1 MAWASAGARIGEN
14 MRIADI
20 KCFPVLID
28 DRNQLIVKVETDNGI
43 FGWGEAGLVSRLR
56 AVQGA
61 IEHFRDFL
69 IGQDP
74 LQTNH
79 LWQDMYRSQYFEGG
93 RVLSAAMSAI
103 DIALLDIKGKSLG
116 VPVYQLLGGKCR
128 SFVPA
133 FASIRAASAA
143 QAIEL
148 ALKVKTEG
156 WKCIRLLPPDMAKGD
171 PRFEPWDWM
180 VEMAAW
186 LVALRREL
194 GPAICLGMELHH
206 RLSVS
211 EVGAFCQRLPDGTVD
226 FLEEPIRA
234 EAPDAYQ
241 VLRGMTKVPFAIG
254 EEFSS
259 KWQFLPFIER
269 GLTQYARLDVCNVG
283 GLTEA
288 MKVAGQCE
296 AHYIDMMPHNPFG
309 PICLAASIHFSAAVP
324 NFSWLECRETP
335 GERLQR
341 YESDI
346 FARRPVLEGANYKIP
361 EQPGLGIDI
370 DESALAKAEECRYV
384 EPIHPRKND
393 GSRTNY

>member
-1 MAWASAGARIGEN
+1 
-14 MRIADI
+14 MRITDI
-20 KCFPVLID
+20 KCFPVLIG
-28 DRNQLIVKVETDNGI
+28 DRNQLIVKVETDSAF
-43 FGWGEAGLVSRLR
+43 FGWGEAGLVSRLG

-61 IEHFRDFL
+61 IEHFREFL

-74 LQTNH
+74 LQTNY

-93 RVLSAAMSAI
+93 RVLSAAISAI
-103 DIALLDIKGKSLG
+103 DIALLDIKGKAFG

-128 SFVPA
+128 DFVPT
-133 FASIRAASAA
+133 FASIRAASVAEA
-143 QAIEL
+143 VEL
-148 ALKVKTEG
+148 ALKVKADG
-156 WKCIRLLPPDMAKGD
+156 WTCIRLLPPDMKKGT
-171 PRFEPWDWM
+171 RFEPWDWL

-186 LVALRREL
+186 LVELRREL
-194 GPAICLGMELHH
+194 GTSVCLGMELHH
-206 RLSVS
+206 RLSVA
-211 EVGAFCQRLPDGTVD
+211 EVGAFCQRLPLGTVD

-234 EAPDAYQ
+234 ETPDAYQ
-241 VLRGMTKVPFAIG
+241 VLRGMTNVPFAVG

-259 KWQFLPFIER
+259 KWQFLPFVER
-269 GLTQYARLDVCNVG
+269 GLMQYARLDVCNVG

-335 GERLQR
+335 GERLSR
-341 YESDI
+341 YQSDI
-346 FARRPVLEGANYKIP
+346 FASRPELEGPIYKIP
-361 EQPGLGIDI
+361 EQPGLGIEI
-370 DESALAKAEECRYV
+370 DEAALSRAEGCNYV

>member
-1 MAWASAGARIGEN
+1 
-14 MRIADI
+14 MRITEV
-20 KCFPVLID
+20 KCFAVLIG
-28 DRNQLIVKVETDNGI
+28 DRNQLIVKIETDKGI
-43 FGWGEAGLVSRLR
+43 QGWGEAGLVSRLR
-56 AVQGA
+56 AVEGA
-61 IEHFRDFL
+61 IQHFRDFL

-74 LQTNH
+74 LQTND

-93 RVLSAAMSAI
+93 RVLSAAISAV
-103 DIALLDIKGKSLG
+103 DIALLDIKGKALG
-116 VPVYQLLGGKCR
+116 VPVYQLIGGKCR
-128 SFVPA
+128 DFVPT

-143 QAIEL
+143 EAVEL
-148 ALKVKTEG
+148 ALRVKADG
-156 WKCIRLLPPDMAKGD
+156 WNCIRLLPPNMKKEDG
-171 PRFEPWDWM
+171 FEPWDWL

-186 LVALRREL
+186 LVELRQKL

-211 EVGAFCQRLPDGTVD
+211 EVGPFCQRLPHGTVD

-234 EAPDAYQ
+234 ETPGAYQ
-241 VLRGMTKVPFAIG
+241 SLRGMTSVPFAVG

-259 KWQFLPFIER
+259 KWQFMPFIER
-269 GLTQYARLDVCNVG
+269 NLIQYARLDVCNVG

-335 GERLQR
+335 GERLSR
-341 YESDI
+341 YNSDI
-346 FARRPVLEGANYKIP
+346 FTRRPELDGAAYKIP
-361 EQPGLGIDI
+361 EQPGLGIEI
-370 DESALAKAEECRYV
+370 DEGALMKLEGCAYV